1 MSGRD
6 FSKSG
11 PAALLPMY
19 EAEAAGLAALRATG
33 VVRVPEVRFCGIDA
47 GQAKIS
53 LEWLD
58 LRSLDRTAGIVL
70 GHALAQV
77 HRTTGP
83 RYGWPADNFIGT
95 TPQENGEDDV
105 WPRFYAQRRLLP
117 QLRRAAGNGME
128 RTLVAQG
135 ERLAEKVAAFFVDY
149 APQASLLHG
158 DLWSGNAGR
167 LPDGT
172 PVVFDPACYRG
183 DREADLA
190 MTELFGGFPDAFY
203 AAYREAW
210 PPDSGYETRKTLYNL
225 YHMLNHFNLF
235 GEPYLG
241 QVRRM
246 IDRLLAEL
254 R

>member
-6 FSKSG
+6 FVKSG
-11 PAALLPMY
+11 PATLLPMY

-33 VVRVPEVRFCGIDA
+33 AIRVPEVRFCGLES
-47 GQAKIS
+47 GQAKIA
-53 LEWLD
+53 LEWMD
-58 LRSLDRTAGIVL
+58 LHALDRASGIAL
-70 GHALAQV
+70 GRALAQL

-83 RYGWPADNFIGT
+83 RHGWPADNFIGAS
-95 TPQENGEDDV
+95 PQENGEDDV

-117 QLRRAAGNGME
+117 QLWRAAGNGME
-128 RTLVAQG
+128 RSLVARG
-135 ERLAEKVAAFFVDY
+135 EKLAEKVAAFFVGGH
-149 APQASLLHG
+149 PVPSLLHG

-172 PVVFDPACYRG
+172 PVVFDPACYWG

-210 PPDSGYETRKTLYNL
+210 PLDSGYETRKPLYNL

-246 IDRLLAEL
+246 VDRLLAEL

>member
-1 MSGRD
+1 MGGRD
-6 FSKSG
+6 FVKSG

-19 EAEAAGLAALRATG
+19 EAEASGLAALRAAV
-33 VVRVPEVRFCGIDA
+33 VVRVPEVRFCGIES
-47 GQAKIS
+47 GQARIA

-58 LRSLDRTAGIVL
+58 LSGLDRASGIALGRSL
-70 GHALAQV
+70 AQL

-83 RYGWPADNFIGT
+83 RYGWPADNFIGAA
-95 TPQENGEDDV
+95 PQENAEDDV
-105 WPRFYAQRRLLP
+105 WPRFYAQRRLMP

-128 RTLVAQG
+128 RDLVAQG
-135 ERLAEKVAAFFVDY
+135 EKLAEKVAAFFVDGHP
-149 APQASLLHG
+149 APSLLHG
-158 DLWSGNAGR
+158 DLWSGNASA

-172 PVVFDPACYRG
+172 PVIFDPACYWG
-183 DREADLA
+183 DREADVA

-210 PPDSGYETRKTLYNL
+210 PLNEGYETRKTLYNL

-235 GEPYLG
+235 GEAYLG

-246 IDRLLAEL
+246 IGRLLAEL